1 MPAILRLFPADLN
14 FTQRALMVALG
25 KAERLREM
33 RLNRK
38 RIHALKRR
46 VEPDAAQR
54 LDKPGADVAEEV
66 MVARI
71 DALFLGLEVL
81 RQRGLAAGNPV
92 AVRGRVR
99 LSHHP
104 VGQVNLAKV

>member
-46 VEPDAAQR
+46 LSRMPHSALINQA
-54 LDKPGADVAEEV
+54 LMSAEEV

-71 DALFLGLEVL
+71 DALFLGIEVL
-81 RQRGLAAGNPV
+81 RQRGLA
-92 AVRGRVR
+92 RGQPSCRTR
-99 LSHHP
+99 ARPAESITR
-104 VGQVNLAKV
+104 